1 MHKMKKVLVT
11 GSAGFIGSFLTK
23 VLAENGYDVVG
34 IDNINHYYDVNLK
47 YGRLREICGIEK
59 EEISENKSCKSHVFD
74 NLKFIKADIND
85 REFLNRLFDTEK
97 FDIVCNLAAQAG
109 VRYSIENPFSYADSN
124 LMGFLTILEC
134 CRNYKVGHLVYASSS
149 SVYGMNDKTPFS
161 EDDKT
166 DSPVSLYAATKK
178 ANELMAN
185 AYSSLYKFST
195 TGLRFF
201 TVYGPWGRPDMAPF
215 IFMKAILNGK
225 PIHIFNNGN
234 MRRDFTYISDII
246 NGVLDVIKKE
256 PENVRSEVYN
266 IGHGAPV
273 ELMDFIK
280 CMEKVLN
287 VKGAYIYEGMKAGDV
302 TCTYADT
309 TKLEKDYGYYPKTSV
324 EDGLD
329 EMYIWF
335 KNNVNK
341 FD

>member
-59 EEISENKSCKSHVFD
+59 EEISENKACKSHVFD

-149 SVYGMNDKTPFS
+149 SVYGMNDKIPFS

-215 IFMKAILNGK
+215 IFMKAI
-225 PIHIFNNGN
+225 
-234 MRRDFTYISDII
+234 M

-266 IGHGAPV
+266 IGRGAPV

-280 CMEKVLN
+280 CMENVLN
-287 VKGAYIYEGMKAGDV
+287 VKGSYIYEGMKAGDV

-309 TKLEKDYGYYPKTSV
+309 TKLEKDYGYSPKTSI

-329 EMYIWF
+329 EMYLWY
-335 KNNVNK
+335 KETNLK
-341 FD
+341 